1 MPLPRSF
8 LLPAAVLLG
17 AAQFALGQTTT
28 KCNPL
33 NSTCEADPAFGTD
46 FNFVFNATPAEAAWE
61 NHVGK
66 VTYGDEGAE
75 FTINKQG
82 DSPTIRSKFYIFF
95 GRVEVWWKVAP
106 GQGVISSLMLLSDDL
121 DEIDWEFL
129 GGDGKH
135 VETNYFGKGV
145 GNYTWMREYEIAGG
159 TTEDYH
165 NYTIDWTKEA
175 LDWHI
180 DGQHVRHLTI
190 EDANNT
196 WSFPQSPMRVSLGI
210 WAGGDPTMPQGTIEW
225 AGGETDYTK
234 TPYTMYVK
242 SCRVTDYGH
251 GTAYKYTDMSGTW
264 ESIEEVESEKNS
276 TAAEAVHA
284 EPEKS
289 VSEKFNELPTGAKS
303 AVFACSA
310 AAAVGLVVASAFY
323 CFRQRKRGQQEA
335 QMAVARAEEERV
347 ELERYKNAGVNP
359 DGFTDVAPTPNEKF
373 GAAAASRP
381 LLNNGGSGSPPGTP
395 HDGQD
400 PYRDGFSPLGSGNG
414 GYSSNPSGYR

>member
-17 AAQFALGQTTT
+17 AAQFVLGQTST

-46 FNFVFNATPAEAAWE
+46 YNFVFNATPNEAAWE
-61 NHVGK
+61 NHVGTVK
-66 VTYGDEGAE
+66 YGDDGAE
-75 FTINKQG
+75 FTINQQG
-82 DSPTIRSKFYIFF
+82 DSPTIRSMFYIFF

-121 DEIDWEFL
+121 DEVDWEFL

-145 GNYTWMREYEIAGG
+145 GNYTWMREYEVSGG

-165 NYTIDWTKEA
+165 NYTIEWTKEA

-180 DGQHVRHLTI
+180 DGEHVRHLTI

-196 WSFPQSPMRVSLGI
+196 WSYPQSPMRVSLGI

-225 AGGETDYTK
+225 AGGETDYSK

-242 SCRVTDYGH
+242 SCRVTDYGR
-251 GTAYKYTDMSGTW
+251 GTEYKYGDMSGTW
-264 ESIEEVESEKNS
+264 QSIEEVE
-276 TAAEAVHA
+276 
-284 EPEKS
+284 
-289 VSEKFNELPTGAKS
+289 
-303 AVFACSA
+303 
-310 AAAVGLVVASAFY
+310 
-323 CFRQRKRGQQEA
+323 
-335 QMAVARAEEERV
+335 
-347 ELERYKNAGVNP
+347 
-359 DGFTDVAPTPNEKF
+359 
-373 GAAAASRP
+373 
-381 LLNNGGSGSPPGTP
+381 
-395 HDGQD
+395 
-400 PYRDGFSPLGSGNG
+400 
-414 GYSSNPSGYR
+414 